1 MEELNPTPTPP
12 GEPSVLDYLKSKLS
26 PRKHPAVSLPPL
38 DSSLPAGTE
47 PPPTESDSSTT
58 EISHPRIPLNHLPWR
73 SLVALALALLAQF
86 SLEPHLNRD
95 WKAGAFLYALSLAWL
110 IWAVWKDELALA
122 PYREEDDIHQPDT
135 GNFRLAP
142 LIACGIFSLLA
153 FLDFKG
159 NLFTSTNL
167 LLWTAAIISFLLA
180 FWTDQK
186 GLNNRWTQFKGF
198 IKKPA
203 WNYTITRDLL
213 LLAGLCLVIVF
224 FRVYETNQVPPE
236 MISDHAEK
244 LLDVQDVLDGQT
256 HIFFPRNTGR
266 EAFQFYLIALTV
278 KLFGTGVSFL
288 SMKIG
293 TILFGLLTLPF
304 IYLLGKELGGKRVGI
319 LAAAFAGIAYWPN
332 VITRLALRF
341 TFYPFFVAPTLYFL
355 VRGLRRSSRNDIILS
370 GIFLG
375 LGLHSYTPI
384 RILPLVVLVAFI
396 LYLIHRQSKGARE
409 TTLYH
414 FAILTLAALV
424 LFLPLMR
431 YAMENPTMFALRS
444 FTRLSTW
451 ERPLPGPAW
460 SIFLKNLWNAMIMFG
475 WNNGNVWASSIPYRP
490 ALDVISAAFFYTGF
504 VLLIIRYILRRHWLD
519 LFLVLSG
526 PLLMLPSIL
535 SLAFPEENPNLS
547 RTGGAIVVVFII
559 IGLSVDAFMN
569 SITKKLP
576 TVAGKRLTWGLLTGL
591 FVLAAL
597 QNYNLVFNQYR
608 LIFETSSWNTTELGQ
623 VVRAFTQSMGSP
635 DNVWVVAY
643 PYWVD
648 TRLVGINSGFPR
660 KDYGIWPKDLSQT
673 ENLSGAKLFLINPSD
688 NDGVSILQQMYPQG
702 WLQSYDSALEGKD
715 FLVYLVP
722 PQ

>member
-1 MEELNPTPTPP
+1 MEELNPPPTPP

-26 PRKHPAVSLPPL
+26 PRKHPAVALPSP
-38 DSSLPAGTE
+38 DRSIPADTELPGPE
-47 PPPTESDSSTT
+47 VERSTA
-58 EISHPRIPLNHLPWR
+58 EISRPRISFDRLPWR

-86 SLEPHLNRD
+86 SLEPRLERD
-95 WKAGAFLYALSLAWL
+95 WKAGAFLYAFSLAWL

-122 PYREEDDIHQPDT
+122 PYREEDDIHQAET

-167 LLWTAAIISFLLA
+167 LLWTAAIITFLLA
-180 FWTDQK
+180 FWTDLS
-186 GLNNRWTQFKGF
+186 GLNNWWIQFKGF

-203 WNYTITRDLL
+203 WNFTITREVL
-213 LLAGLCLVIVF
+213 LLAGLSLIIIF
-224 FRVYETNQVPPE
+224 FRATQINQVPAE

-256 HIFFPRNTGR
+256 HIFFQRNTGR
-266 EAFQFYLIALTV
+266 EAFQFYLIALTI
-278 KLFGTGVSFL
+278 KLLGTDVSFL

-355 VRGLRRSSRNDIILS
+355 IRGLRRSSRNDIILA
-370 GIFLG
+370 GISLG

-384 RILPLVVLVAFI
+384 RILPLVVLTAFV

-414 FAILTLAALV
+414 FAILVLAALV
-424 LFLPLMR
+424 LFLPLLR
-431 YAMENPTMFALRS
+431 YAIEDPTMFALRS

-451 ERPLPGPAW
+451 ERPLPGPAGI
-460 SIFLKNLWNAMIMFG
+460 IFLKNLWNAMTMFG

-504 VLLIIRYILRRHWLD
+504 ALLTIRYFLRRHWLD
-519 LFLVLSG
+519 LFLVLSV
-526 PLLMLPSIL
+526 PMLMLPSIL

-559 IGLSVDAFMN
+559 IGLSIDAFMN

-576 TVAGKRLTWGLLTGL
+576 SVTGKRLAWGFLTGF

-597 QNYNLVFNQYR
+597 QNYNLVFKQYR
-608 LIFETSSWNTTELGQ
+608 LIFETSSWNTTEMGQ
-623 VVRAFTQSMGSP
+623 VIRAFTQSMGSP
-635 DNVWVVAY
+635 DNAWVVAY

-660 KDYGIWPKDLSQT
+660 KDYGIWPENLSQT
-673 ENLSGAKLFLINPSD
+673 ENLGGTKLFLINPSD
-688 NDGVSILQQMYPQG
+688 NNAISLLQKMYPAG
-702 WLQSYDSALEGKD
+702 WLQTYDSSKEGKD